1 MRILSCIVCALFL
14 SIVGA
19 GHAAGGTVLVVGDSL
34 SAAYGIEKQLGW
46 VALLEGRLRARGLP
60 FRVANA
66 SITGDT
72 TRGGL
77 SRLPA
82 ALDRF
87 DPAVVVIALGGNDG
101 LRGFAPPQTR
111 ANLRD
116 MIRLSREAGAAVL
129 LLGIKL
135 PANYGKAYGDKFH
148 RIFQDLATAEGVRV
162 VPFFLEGVAETREL
176 MQADGIHP
184 DVAAQPRILD
194 NVWSEL
200 APMLDTRRASAELQ
214 AGNRQPASP

>member
-1 MRILSCIVCALFL
+1 MRILFCIVCAILL
-14 SIVGA
+14 SVGGA
-19 GHAAGGTVLVVGDSL
+19 SQAAGGTVLIVGDSL
-34 SAAYGIEKQLGW
+34 SAAYGIEKRLGW
-46 VALLEGRLRARGLP
+46 VSLLERRLRARGIP
-60 FRVANA
+60 FEVANA

-87 DPAVVVIALGGNDG
+87 EPSVVVIALGGNDG
-101 LRGFAPPQTR
+101 LRGFAPAQTR

-116 MIRLSREAGAAVL
+116 MIRLSRDAGADVL
-129 LLGIKL
+129 LLGVKL

-148 RIFQDLATAEGVRV
+148 RIFQDLATAEEVRV

-184 DVAAQPRILD
+184 DVDAQPRILD
-194 NVWSEL
+194 NVWAQL
-200 APMLDTRRASAELQ
+200 APMLSGDSATAGMPRAPRLQ
-214 AGNRQPASP
+214 EAL

>member
-1 MRILSCIVCALFL
+1 MRVFFCIVCAILL
-14 SIVGA
+14 SVVGA
-19 GHAAGGTVLVVGDSL
+19 SQAAGGTVLIVGDSL

-46 VALLEGRLRARGLP
+46 VSLLERRLRDREIA
-60 FRVANA
+60 FDVANA

-87 DPAVVVIALGGNDG
+87 EPAIVVIALGGNDG
-101 LRGFAPPQTR
+101 LRGFAPSQTR

-116 MIRLSREAGAAVL
+116 MIRLSRDAGADVL
-129 LLGIKL
+129 LLGVRL

-184 DVAAQPRILD
+184 DVDAQPRILD
-194 NVWSEL
+194 NVWAQL
-200 APMLDTRRASAELQ
+200 APMLDDDSAT
-214 AGNRQPASP
+214 AGIPGPPRQQEAL

>member
-1 MRILSCIVCALFL
+1 MRIVSCIVCAFIL
-14 SIVGA
+14 SVVST
-19 GHAAGGTVLVVGDSL
+19 GHAAGGSVLVVGDSL

-46 VALLEGRLRARGLP
+46 VALLERRLQEQGLP
-60 FRVANA
+60 YRVANA

-87 DPAVVVIALGGNDG
+87 DPSIVVIALGGNDG
-101 LRGFAPPQTR
+101 LRGFAPSQTR

-116 MIRLSREAGAAVL
+116 MIRLSRDAGASVL
-129 LLGIKL
+129 LLGVRL

-148 RIFQDLATAEGVRV
+148 RIFQELATAEGVRV

-184 DVAAQPRILD
+184 DVGAQPRILD
-194 NVWSEL
+194 NVWAEL
-200 APMLDTRRASAELQ
+200 APMLDTQGAQTGMQ
-214 AGNRQPASP
+214 AANHGKGSL